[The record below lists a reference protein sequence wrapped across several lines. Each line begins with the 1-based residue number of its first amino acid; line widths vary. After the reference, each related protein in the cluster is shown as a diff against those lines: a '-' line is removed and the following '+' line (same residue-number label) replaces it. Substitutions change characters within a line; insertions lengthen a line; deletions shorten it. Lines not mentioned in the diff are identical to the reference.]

1 MSSSPSDPSG
11 GEQAHSHHKASPSAD
26 AAAAREVDQ
35 LRAILGNMREGVIAL
50 DLDERILEMNAGA
63 FNLLGPAASRHS
75 GGALVGAPIEQVI
88 RNAAL
93 QRFVKR
99 ALRECS
105 PIEETIV
112 IDLEVVQ
119 ATDQERLLQA
129 YASPLNDAEG
139 SWVGML
145 VVLHDVTRLHQL
157 ENVRR
162 DFVAN
167 VSHELKTPITSIKGF
182 VETLMDGAVENPE
195 DARRFLSII
204 SRQADRLNAIFED
217 LLSLSRIEQENER
230 GGIGLEERSVSDV
243 VDEALQSCLFQAREK
258 HISLEKDCPESLKAF
273 INPNLLEQAIV
284 NLVDNAIKFSESGQ
298 RVVVKACVIGDSLD
312 VQVIDCGKGIDRV
325 HLPRVFERFYR
336 VDKARN
342 RREGGTGLGLAIVK
356 HIAQAHGGH
365 ASVKSELGGGST
377 FSIHLPQATVG
388 SVDARRPR
396 VGAWSQGF
404 GNRGSGGL

>member
-1 MSSSPSDPSG
+1 MSSSQRASRSPERDDPSFEG
-11 GEQAHSHHKASPSAD
+11 VAPRSDDSGYSSESPLE
-26 AAAAREVDQ
+26 REVGQ
-35 LRAILGNMREGVIAL
+35 LRAILSNMREGVIAL
-50 DLDERILEMNAGA
+50 DLDERILEMNTGA
-63 FNLLGPAASRHS
+63 FELLGPAASRLTS
-75 GGALVGAPIEQVI
+75 GTVVGVPIEEVI
-88 RNAAL
+88 RSAAL
-93 QRFVKR
+93 QRFVRR
-99 ALRECS
+99 ALQELS

-119 ATDQERLLQA
+119 ATEKERLLQA
-129 YASPLNDAEG
+129 YASPLSDVRGARMG
-139 SWVGML
+139 VL
-145 VVLHDVTRLHQL
+145 VVLDDVTRLHQL

-230 GGIGLEERSVSDV
+230 GGIGLEERSVGDV
-243 VDEALQSCLFQAREK
+243 IDEALQSCLFHAQEK
-258 HISLEKDCPESLKAF
+258 QIELEKEYPEDLKAL

-298 RVVVKACVIGDSLD
+298 RVKVRAQVLDKSLEI
-312 VQVIDCGKGIDRV
+312 QVIDSGKGIDRI
-325 HLPRVFERFYR
+325 HLPRIFERFYR
-336 VDKARN
+336 VDKART

-356 HIAQAHGGH
+356 HIAQAHGGF
-365 ASVKSELGGGST
+365 ATVKSELGSGSV
-377 FSIHLPQATVG
+377 FSIHIPQLPSRQGERQA
-388 SVDARRPR
+388 
-396 VGAWSQGF
+396 
-404 GNRGSGGL
+404 

>member
-1 MSSSPSDPSG
+1 MSSSQRARRSPESDYRTSDV
-11 GEQAHSHHKASPSAD
+11 SAPQSEES
-26 AAAAREVDQ
+26 AYPAESEREREVGQ
-35 LRAILGNMREGVIAL
+35 LRAILSNMREGVIAL
-50 DLDERILEMNAGA
+50 DLDERILEMNTGA
-63 FNLLGPAASRHS
+63 FELLGPAASRLTS
-75 GGALVGAPIEQVI
+75 GTVVGVPIQEVI
-88 RNAAL
+88 RSAAL
-93 QRFVKR
+93 QRFVRR
-99 ALRECS
+99 ALQELS

-119 ATDQERLLQA
+119 AGEKERLLQA
-129 YASPLNDAEG
+129 YASPLSDVRGARMG
-139 SWVGML
+139 VL

-230 GGIGLEERSVSDV
+230 GGIGLEERSVGDV
-243 VDEALQSCLFQAREK
+243 IDEALQSCLFHAQERQIE
-258 HISLEKDCPESLKAF
+258 LEKEYPENLKAL

-298 RVVVKACVIGDSLD
+298 RVEVRAHVLDKSLEI
-312 VQVIDCGKGIDRV
+312 QVIDSGKGIDRI
-325 HLPRVFERFYR
+325 HLPRIFERFYR
-336 VDKARN
+336 VDKART

-356 HIAQAHGGH
+356 HIAQAHGGF
-365 ASVKSELGGGST
+365 ATVKSELGSGSV
-377 FSIHLPQATVG
+377 FSIHIPQLPSRIGERQA
-388 SVDARRPR
+388 
-396 VGAWSQGF
+396 
-404 GNRGSGGL
+404 